1 MEVCHNCKNKSAEYK
16 CDICRRTYCQQCDLY
31 IHSFSS
37 KNYHSRTNL
46 FSKSSPVQNF
56 ENSKYKYTTDKNGF
70 YVYTG
75 NSNLNYSFYKNKK
88 NPLFEETKEEIDLQN
103 KNNYKINRDNYEFD
117 SDNKKSLSPEKLNY
131 VKKTY
136 NLDSDDENNNK
147 IPLSVNPLSDMDTLN
162 ESSSNLKKN
171 KSFNSCMAKNN
182 LLQVDE
188 KLRLIKKISQLN
200 CELSNTRSDIDQKI
214 DILHDHLHLFDEANK
229 KEMNKLNYKNI
240 NEINMISSQKD
251 TLLKHLRDVIN
262 DQNEVIEKLTAK
274 KKKLQDSIDEN
285 KFLIEKYSTEKNNYL
300 KEKENS
306 EKIYKT
312 KKAMLEERHEIEMQK
327 IRKDYDTE
335 LDRLNEKYRNNK
347 IEYLNEIKKGNEMIE
362 DFKLQGQKQIEVL
375 SKDINILQN
384 QNDIKNKEVND
395 MITNNKTLKESLDN
409 YNGRFDDANEKL
421 RENQEQK
428 EMMKKIYDET
438 FNELMK
444 RKKENEKLHGLMYG
458 KFFDYKNLV

>member
-56 ENSKYKYTTDKNGF
+56 ENSKNKYTTDKNGF

-103 KNNYKINRDNYEFD
+103 KNNYKINKDNYEFD

-214 DILHDHLHLFDEANK
+214 DILHDHLHLFHEANK

-312 KKAMLEERHEIEMQK
+312 KKEMLEERHEIEMQK

-428 EMMKKIYDET
+428 EMMKKIYDEA

>member
-46 FSKSSPVQNF
+46 FSKSLPVQNF

-147 IPLSVNPLSDMDTLN
+147 IPISVNPLSDMDTLN

-214 DILHDHLHLFDEANK
+214 DILHDHLHLFHEA
-229 KEMNKLNYKNI
+229 M
-240 NEINMISSQKD
+240 
-251 TLLKHLRDVIN
+251 R
-262 DQNEVIEKLTAK
+262 
-274 KKKLQDSIDEN
+274 
-285 KFLIEKYSTEKNNYL
+285 
-300 KEKENS
+300 
-306 EKIYKT
+306 
-312 KKAMLEERHEIEMQK
+312 
-327 IRKDYDTE
+327 
-335 LDRLNEKYRNNK
+335 
-347 IEYLNEIKKGNEMIE
+347 
-362 DFKLQGQKQIEVL
+362 
-375 SKDINILQN
+375 
-384 QNDIKNKEVND
+384 
-395 MITNNKTLKESLDN
+395 
-409 YNGRFDDANEKL
+409 
-421 RENQEQK
+421 
-428 EMMKKIYDET
+428 
-438 FNELMK
+438 
-444 RKKENEKLHGLMYG
+444 
-458 KFFDYKNLV
+458 